1 MRRMLVALALVAVVR
16 LAVAD
21 PFLDAVVSSTVGQGG
36 GGRAADL
43 PGVVLGPPRGGGA
56 FTGSLDTFSLG
67 LGGQIVVAFT
77 DNVVVDGPGP
87 DLTVFENAFLPTGTT
102 TLDPFAEPGTVAV
115 SADGVT
121 WATFACASEE
131 PPYFPGCAGVDHH
144 NPGPIHG
151 KHALQAILAA
161 AGWLPQRLV

>member
-1 MRRMLVALALVAVVR
+1 MRRILVALALVAVVR

-77 DNVVVDGPGP
+77 DNVVV
-87 DLTVFENAFLPTGTT
+87 TTSVRAAVPTKQTSNPSQYPVQQQG
-102 TLDPFAEPGTVAV
+102 V
-115 SADGVT
+115 SFKWSVG
-121 WATFACASEE
+121 
-131 PPYFPGCAGVDHH
+131 
-144 NPGPIHG
+144 
-151 KHALQAILAA
+151 
-161 AGWLPQRLV
+161 